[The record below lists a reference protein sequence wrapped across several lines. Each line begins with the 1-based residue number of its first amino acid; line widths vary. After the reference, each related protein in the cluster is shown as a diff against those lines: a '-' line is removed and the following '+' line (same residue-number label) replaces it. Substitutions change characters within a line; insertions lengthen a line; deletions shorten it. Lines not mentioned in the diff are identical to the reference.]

1 MDIKDPNLHLKLQ
14 EMCDCYLDTSYEE
27 ELSSAADITEGEE
40 PEETAVKYLALA
52 IMYGITEKAKSL
64 KLKKK
69 RDGQLKAVLNAEQKT
84 PLPAPSQ
91 ELFDRITGV
100 VSSILHFEE
109 GGGELPL
116 SLGLRTGQVNLNVK
130 LKEKEDKASLKLKFP
145 EWS

>member
-27 ELSSAADITEGEE
+27 ELNSAADITEGEE
-40 PEETAVKYLALA
+40 PEESAVKYLALA
-52 IMYGITEKAKSL
+52 IMYGITEKAHSL

-69 RDGQLKAVLNAEQKT
+69 RNGQLKAVLNAEQKIY
-84 PLPAPSQ
+84 LPPPSK
-91 ELFDRITGV
+91 ELFDRVKGV

-130 LKEKEDKASLKLKFP
+130 LKEEEDKASLKLKFP
-145 EWS
+145 QWS